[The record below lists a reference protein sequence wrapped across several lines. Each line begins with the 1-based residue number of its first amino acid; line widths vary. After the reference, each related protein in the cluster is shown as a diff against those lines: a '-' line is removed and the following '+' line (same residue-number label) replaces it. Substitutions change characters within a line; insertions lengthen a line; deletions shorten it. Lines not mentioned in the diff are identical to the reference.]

1 MTYKPDASGINS
13 LAGFAFQIK
22 VFVYYTFKLKKGMQI
37 EFESLDDVN
46 IKNFNYTKID
56 SNSQSF
62 VTKFKEKNSNVAI
75 QVKRTKINKSIAQQ
89 VLLNWIL
96 LESSEKNI
104 SEYILFTD
112 QSYGNK
118 DILFSRNKE
127 KLYQYIMDS
136 NLNANATV
144 SEVKELY
151 KDNFEEFEKTYD
163 KIQYNYS
170 FLELDDIDLKIDEKG
185 TDIFRKAANE
195 VVYYQRLHEYLQH
208 ITVQIIESIE
218 NNKPYELT
226 YTNFIKL
233 VEDIC
238 CRLTET
244 ITAPLY
250 SEFKKMNK
258 IDLADTKLAKSREY
272 VQLLACELP
281 KNLMEQHLLYGM
293 YYQATS
299 LKYMEN
305 NRVNH
310 IIDIEG
316 TTFENYQNVKF
327 ALQKTKNDDPYN
339 RLEETKK
346 MPNSF
351 SENQQIRYGS
361 TIHLTKSDIGEY
373 QISWEDEDNEKH

>member
-1 MTYKPDASGINS
+1 MKYQPDVSGINS
-13 LAGFAFQIK
+13 LAGFAYQIK
-22 VFVYYTFKLKKGMQI
+22 VFAYYIFDLKEGMQI
-37 EFESLDDVN
+37 EFETVDDVN
-46 IKNFNYTKID
+46 IKNFNHTKID
-56 SNSQSF
+56 SNSQNF
-62 VTKFKEKNSNVAI
+62 VTKFKEKESNVAI
-75 QVKRTKINKSIAQQ
+75 QVKRTDITNSVAQQ

-104 SEYILFTD
+104 SKYILFTEK
-112 QSYGNK
+112 SYGNK

-127 KLYQYIMDS
+127 VFYQYIMDS
-136 NLNANATV
+136 NLKANATI
-144 SEVKELY
+144 SKVKKLY
-151 KDNFEEFEKTYD
+151 KDKFEEFEKTYD
-163 KIQYNYS
+163 RIQDNYS
-170 FLELDDIDLKIDEKG
+170 FCELDDIDLKIDEKG
-185 TDIFRKAANE
+185 TEIFRKAANE
-195 VVYYQRLHEYLQH
+195 VVYYQRLHEFLQH
-208 ITVQIIESIE
+208 ITVQIIEFIE
-218 NNKPYELT
+218 NKKPYELT
-226 YTNFIKL
+226 YTDFIKS

-244 ITAPLY
+244 TTAPLY
-250 SEFKKMNK
+250 SEFKKMNT
-258 IDLADTKLAKSREY
+258 IDLADSKLAKSREY

-305 NRVNH
+305 NRVNR
-310 IIDIEG
+310 IIDIEE

-327 ALQKTKNDDPYN
+327 ALQKRKNDEPYN

-361 TIHLTKSDIGEY
+361 TIHLTKIDIGEH
-373 QISWEDEDNEKH
+373 QISWEDEDNEKR